1 MRSKALVLLTFLFSL
16 FISQAGA
23 ESAAPSATQPATKS
37 AAPSADTDRPRG
49 TLYRVRHQGNT
60 SYLFGTI
67 HVGRPNFY
75 PLEPRVTKAFAESGR
90 LVVEFDIRNA
100 AQVMTAVTKYG
111 MYGADDTIEKHLS
124 AKTLAQLRQAMA
136 RTGLPFEPM
145 ARMKPWMLANLL
157 LLVDMEKNGLSAAQ
171 GTDLFL
177 LAQADAQSKPVEELE
192 TADYQLSLF
201 DAMPAAQQEQY
212 LRENLDELA
221 SGKSLRKSMEMMH
234 AWSRANGSAFEDLLR
249 EALAEKTLSSEF
261 MVRTLLNKRNAE
273 MAAKVEALLKRE
285 KPSFVAV
292 GLLHLVGQKGV
303 PELLKAK
310 GYEVEKVY

>member
-1 MRSKALVLLTFLFSL
+1 MRSKALVLLIFLFSV
-16 FISQAGA
+16 FIAQAGA
-23 ESAAPSATQPATKS
+23 ESAAPPAALPAAQS
-37 AAPSADTDRPRG
+37 AATSTDTDRPRG

-90 LVVEFDIRNA
+90 LVVEFDIRDSA
-100 AQVMTAVTKYG
+100 RVMTAVVKYG
-111 MYGADDTIEKHLS
+111 MYGAGDTIEKHLS
-124 AKTLAQLRQAMA
+124 AKALAQLREAMA
-136 RTGLPFEPM
+136 KLGLPFEPM
-145 ARMKPWMLANLL
+145 ARMKPWMMANLL
-157 LLVDMEKNGLSAAQ
+157 LLIDLEKNGLSAAQ

-201 DAMPAAQQEQY
+201 DSIPAAQQEQY

-234 AWSRANGSAFEDLLR
+234 AWSRANGSAFEDMLR

-261 MVRTLLNKRNAE
+261 MVKTLLDKRNGE
-273 MAAKVEALLKRE
+273 MAAKVESLLKRE
-285 KPSFVAV
+285 KSSFVAV
-292 GLLHLVGQKGV
+292 GLMHLIGEKGV
-303 PELLKAK
+303 PQLLLQK
-310 GYEVEKVY
+310 GYEVERIY